1 MQSKCI
7 EQWHKAVANSDP
19 SLLSELLSDD
29 VVFHSPV
36 VHTPQLGKA
45 ITLEYLSAAVE
56 VLVNKSFQYTA
67 EMSNSRR
74 VTLEFQVELEGT
86 VVNGVDMISWNEDE
100 KITEFK
106 VMIRPLKAM
115 GVVQKLMAER
125 LTRGAS

>member
-45 ITLEYLSAAVE
+45 ITLKYLSAAVE

-106 VMIRPLKAM
+106 VMVRPLKAM

>member
-45 ITLEYLSAAVE
+45 ITLKYLSAAVE